1 MLVTAPALC
10 LAPLHLRPL
19 ESEAHTRTQTGS
31 CRRFVGAGANSA
43 VRSVT
48 VALECMHANAGKQTS
63 RISDLTSEAADAPFS
78 RPEKR
83 KSVRRD

>member
-10 LAPLHLRPL
+10 LAPLHSRPL
-19 ESEAHTRTQTGS
+19 ESQARTQTGS

-43 VRSVT
+43 VRSVA

-78 RPEKR
+78 HPEKR